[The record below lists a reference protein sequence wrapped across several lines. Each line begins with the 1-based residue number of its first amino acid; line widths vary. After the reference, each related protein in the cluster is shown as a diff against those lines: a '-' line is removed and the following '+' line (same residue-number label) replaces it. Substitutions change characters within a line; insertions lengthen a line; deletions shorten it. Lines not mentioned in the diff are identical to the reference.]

1 VVSLKFPKKLEFS
14 ESLPITGIEKVD
26 DVLIIY
32 CSNGFVISMNEESL
46 ALWGNKE
53 SCYFFREDGEW
64 NPMMSVDMTKS
75 KDCWLLAF
83 GALIG
88 PNPPQQ
94 KDRTSQGDIDWTMI
108 NDAAE
113 EKIDLLSK
121 EISQISHAS
130 EKTIDLLKKEIIM
143 LKHDLCEKVFEL
155 AEKETTI
162 MDLHKRVLVDNTYAE
177 PDEDTSH
184 V

>member
-1 VVSLKFPKKLEFS
+1 MVSLKFPKKLEFS

-94 KDRTSQGDIDWTMI
+94 KDRNSQML
-108 NDAAE
+108 AP
-113 EKIDLLSK
+113 L
-121 EISQISHAS
+121 SHAS
-130 EKTIDLLKKEIIM
+130 AKTIDLLKKEIIM
-143 LKHDLCEKVFEL
+143 LKHDLCEKEFEL
-155 AEKETTI
+155 AEKETRI

>member
-1 VVSLKFPKKLEFS
+1 MVSLKFPKKLEFS

-94 KDRTSQGDIDWTMI
+94 KDRTSQIQASHDRGDIDWTMI

-113 EKIDLLSK
+113 EKIDLL
-121 EISQISHAS
+121 
-130 EKTIDLLKKEIIM
+130 KKEIMM
-143 LKHDLCEKVFEL
+143 LKHDLCEKEFEL
-155 AEKETTI
+155 AEKETRI